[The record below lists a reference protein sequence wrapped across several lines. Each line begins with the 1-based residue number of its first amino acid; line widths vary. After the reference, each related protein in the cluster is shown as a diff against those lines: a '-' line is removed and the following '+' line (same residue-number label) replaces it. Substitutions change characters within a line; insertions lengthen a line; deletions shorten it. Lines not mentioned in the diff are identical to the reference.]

1 MIKNDLQRTY
11 RKLLIPIIL
20 LVAVSV
26 SLKMFLPIL
35 VVSEQVLKVVSILL
49 FVLSAVSALIAPLLY
64 RLMLIRRFREQQN
77 VSRKDFLS
85 FQKNTLRITLSTFYF
100 FILALITGASELV
113 YLGIFLLA
121 LYSAYFY
128 FPSQKRINF
137 EMRLFRVEDR

>member
-1 MIKNDLQRTY
+1 MIKNDLQRIY

-20 LVAVSV
+20 LVAISV
-26 SLKMFLPIL
+26 SLKIFLPIL
-35 VVSEQVLKVVSILL
+35 VISEQVLKVISILL

-85 FQKNTLRITLSTFYF
+85 FQKNTLCITLSTFYF
-100 FILALITGASELV
+100 FILALIAGASELV

-128 FPSQKRINF
+128 FPSQKHINF